1 MISYDPY
8 PVIPWEWKWTWL
20 RCSVLRIVAVH
31 PCCNA
36 ATCCTMTCWWKATLD
51 LMLWRLL
58 AEIDGFRWIPMDFD
72 GFWWCH
78 CFPML
83 TRRVAVEAQ
92 VFHGLCHLLQEG
104 SMLELCLENHF
115 GGLRLTLFSVSLS
128 QDRSWTTAFVG
139 WSKPTAAHHEW
150 WGVGKVS
157 IDWKALA
164 CPGYYTSWKHM
175 ETCSRDF

>member
-8 PVIPWEWKWTWL
+8 PIIPWEWKWTWL
-20 RCSVLRIVAVH
+20 LCSVLRIVAVH
-31 PCCNA
+31 PCCNMLHHDMLMESYYRPHA
-36 ATCCTMTCWWKATLD
+36 MTLTC
-51 LMLWRLL
+51 RN
-58 AEIDGFRWIPMDFD
+58 RWILMDFD

-115 GGLRLTLFSVSLS
+115 GGLRLSPSSLS
-128 QDRSWTTAFVG
+128 QDRSWSTACVG
-139 WSKPTAAHHEW
+139 WSRPTAAHHSLQSRQGEHRLESHGMPW
-150 WGVGKVS
+150 
-157 IDWKALA
+157 LL
-164 CPGYYTSWKHM
+164 HFM
-175 ETCSRDF
+175 ETYGNLF

>member
-1 MISYDPY
+1 MLIHMISYDPY

-20 RCSVLRIVAVH
+20 LCSVLRIVAVH

-36 ATCCTMTCWWKATLD
+36 ATCCTMTCWWKAT
-51 LMLWRLL
+51 
-58 AEIDGFRWIPMDFD
+58 IDIYRPHAVTLTCRNRWIPMDFD

-78 CFPML
+78 CFPMP

-115 GGLRLTLFSVSLS
+115 GGFWRIETYPFFGEFEPRSILDHCICWMITANSCPPLFFKGSA
-128 QDRSWTTAFVG
+128 RWA
-139 WSKPTAAHHEW
+139 
-150 WGVGKVS
+150 
-157 IDWKALA
+157 
-164 CPGYYTSWKHM
+164 
-175 ETCSRDF
+175 